1 MPAELLLVFF
11 VTASLLAIAPGP
23 DNIFV
28 LTQSLAYG
36 SRAGLLVVLG
46 LCSGLVMHTTL
57 VALGLAALI
66 ASSDKLLVFIKL
78 LGAAYL
84 IYLAWQNWQHS
95 RQLQAGNSTVKLD
108 DWQLYR
114 RGIIMNATNP
124 KVGLFFL
131 AFLPQF
137 LDVSHGPLTTQMIL
151 LGGLFILSTLLVFGG
166 IALLAGRLGQQMQ
179 MASGRRVWF
188 SRAVS
193 VIFVLLAMN
202 LFIDL
207 I

>member
-11 VTASLLAIAPGP
+11 FTASLLAVAPGP

-46 LCSGLVMHTTL
+46 LCTGLIMHTTL

-66 ASSDKLLVFIKL
+66 ASSDQLLIFIKL

-84 IYLAWQNWQHS
+84 IYLAWQNWQQS
-95 RQLQAGNSTVKLD
+95 RQLQAGNSPVRLD
-108 DWQLYR
+108 NWQLYR

-137 LDVSHGPLTTQMIL
+137 LDVAYGPLPTQMIL

-179 MASGRRVWF
+179 MASGRQVWF
-188 SRAVS
+188 TRAVS
-193 VIFVLLAMN
+193 VIFVLLALN

>member
-1 MPAELLLVFF
+1 MPVELLLVFF
-11 VTASLLAIAPGP
+11 VTASLLAITPGP

-46 LCSGLVMHTTL
+46 LCTGLVMHTSL

-66 ASSDKLLVFIKL
+66 ASSDQLLLVIKL

-84 IYLAWQNWQHS
+84 LYLAWQNWQHS
-95 RQLQAGNSTVKLD
+95 RQLQTGSSPVQLRN
-108 DWQLYR
+108 WQLYR

-137 LDVSHGPLTTQMIL
+137 LDVGYGPLTTQMIL
-151 LGGLFILSTLLVFGG
+151 LGGLFILSTLLVFGA
-166 IALLAGRLGQQMQ
+166 IAVLAGRLGQQMQ
-179 MASGRRVWF
+179 MASGRRLWF
-188 SRAVS
+188 SRSVS
-193 VIFVLLAMN
+193 VIFVLLALN

-207 I
+207 V